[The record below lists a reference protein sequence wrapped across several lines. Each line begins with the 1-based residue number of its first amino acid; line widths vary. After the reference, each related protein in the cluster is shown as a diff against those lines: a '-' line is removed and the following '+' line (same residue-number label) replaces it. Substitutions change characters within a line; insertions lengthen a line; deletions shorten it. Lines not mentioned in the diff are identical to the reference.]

1 MSIFDKVTGSTST
14 HDILLLNWADK
25 HPYLYTLIEVTQ
37 PQIYVVATIIGVQLI
52 FKIMSSRAN
61 RR

>member
-1 MSIFDKVTGSTST
+1 MSIFDKVTGSANT

-37 PQIYVVATIIGVQLI
+37 PQVYVVATLIGVQLI
-52 FKIMSSRAN
+52 FKLLSSR
-61 RR
+61 RGR

>member
-1 MSIFDKVTGSTST
+1 MSIWDKVTNSSSD
-14 HDILLLNWADK
+14 HDLLLLSWAEK

-52 FKIMSSRAN
+52 FKLMSSR